1 MNVALLLEFLQRL
14 QLFGHLVD
22 SVLLFLAQRR
32 HLSFVLRVRFF
43 QVASKLLKLRLATL
57 VRFQLPATPIIIIII
72 IIITADLEGGRA
84 GSTPP
89 PSGDGLT
96 LSLTVMLANAK
107 F

>member
-72 IIITADLEGGRA
+72 ITTADLEGGRA